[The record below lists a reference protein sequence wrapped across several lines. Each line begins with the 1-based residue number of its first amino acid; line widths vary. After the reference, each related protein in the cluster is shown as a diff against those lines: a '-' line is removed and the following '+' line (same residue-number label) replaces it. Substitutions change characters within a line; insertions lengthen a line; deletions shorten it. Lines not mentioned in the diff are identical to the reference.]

1 MALGN
6 GLEPEEGDKP
16 PPLPLPSLP
25 FPSLASCLISFPKLM
40 HLKFG
45 LACNLP
51 IEKIHTYFVTKRQRA
66 SQENFK
72 KICWARFFH
81 YHSVCIFR
89 KVWNA
94 V

>member
-6 GLEPEEGDKP
+6 WLEPEEGDKP
-16 PPLPLPSLP
+16 PPLPLPALP
-25 FPSLASCLISFPKLM
+25 FPSLPLHHAWFHFQNLCTSNLDWLVTYL
-40 HLKFG
+40 LKRFTPT
-45 LACNLP
+45 LTQKDKELL
-51 IEKIHTYFVTKRQRA
+51 
-66 SQENFK
+66 K